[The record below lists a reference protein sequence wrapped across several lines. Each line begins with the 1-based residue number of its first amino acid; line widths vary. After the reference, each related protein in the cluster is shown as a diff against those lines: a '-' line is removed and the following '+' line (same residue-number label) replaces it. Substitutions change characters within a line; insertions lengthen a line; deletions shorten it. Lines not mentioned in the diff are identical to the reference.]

1 VRLLLQPFFYWLQKE
16 ESMPSQKTNKDLY
29 YTSSFHTTIFLMI
42 HGMILVSIQPSSN
55 NPNRSVFVLKDI
67 PNRKDLLRELNF
79 AKENSPSVLVD
90 FRKVVATTK
99 SLKEKLYQEKF

>member
-1 VRLLLQPFFYWLQKE
+1 MRLLLQPFFYWLQKE

>member
-1 VRLLLQPFFYWLQKE
+1 MQPFFYWLQKE
-16 ESMPSQKTNKDLY
+16 ESMSSQKTNKDLY
-29 YTSSFHTTIFLMI
+29 YTSSFHTAIFLMI
-42 HGMILVSIQPSSN
+42 RGMSLVSIQPSSN
-55 NPNRSVFVLKDI
+55 NPNRSVFVLKDV